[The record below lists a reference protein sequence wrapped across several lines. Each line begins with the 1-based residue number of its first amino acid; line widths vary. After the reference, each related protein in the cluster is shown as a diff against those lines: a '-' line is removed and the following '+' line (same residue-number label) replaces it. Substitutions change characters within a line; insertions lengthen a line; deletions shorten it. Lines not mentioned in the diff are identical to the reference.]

1 MYIKH
6 AIKPLAVMTL
16 AGLVN
21 ACGGGSS
28 GSDPRPVLPP
38 VVQQEYDVSVVNL
51 TNNQP
56 LSPVA
61 LVAHSGDFRVFAI
74 GSPASAGLEVL
85 AEDGANGDFI
95 AAARADAGVVAT
107 NSGTGPIGPG
117 GSEVLSIV
125 VPQNEATSLSISVA
139 TMLVNTND
147 AFTGINRVDITALAV
162 GESQTIRSIAYDA
175 GTEADSEAAGTIPGP
190 AVGGEGFNA
199 ARDDDADRVSM
210 HPGVISNQDGLATSV
225 LTSQE
230 RFDNPVVQ
238 ISITRTL

>member
-1 MYIKH
+1 MYSKEVM
-6 AIKPLAVMTL
+6 KPLAVLAL
-16 AGLVN
+16 AGLVS
-21 ACGGGSS
+21 ACGGS
-28 GSDPRPVLPP
+28 GSDDPIPSIPP
-38 VVQQEYDVSVVNL
+38 VSQAEFEVSVVNL

-74 GSPASAGLEVL
+74 GSPASQGLEVL
-85 AEDGANGDFI
+85 AEGGSNEDFVE
-95 AAARADAGVVAT
+95 AARTDASVITIV
-107 NSGTGPIGPG
+107 SGAGPIGPG
-117 GSEVLSIV
+117 GSEVLSFS
-125 VPQNEATSLSISVA
+125 VPESDAASLSVSLA

-147 AFTGINRVDITALAV
+147 AFTGTNSLDISSLAV
-162 GESQTIRSIAYDA
+162 GASQTMRGIAYDA

-199 ARDDDADRVSM
+199 ERDDNADQVTM
-210 HPGVISNQDGLATSV
+210 HPGVISNQDGLANSV

-238 ISITRTL
+238 ISVTRTL

>member
-1 MYIKH
+1 MYSRH
-6 AIKPLAVMTL
+6 AVKPLAVMIL

-21 ACGGGSS
+21 ACGGGS
-28 GSDPRPVLPP
+28 GGLDPLPVLPP
-38 VVQQEYDVSVVNL
+38 IVQVEYDVSVVNL

-85 AEDGANGDFI
+85 AEDGANSDFI
-95 AAARADAGVVAT
+95 DAARADAGVIAAI
-107 NSGTGPIGPG
+107 SGMGPIGPG
-117 GSEVLSIV
+117 ANEVLSIV
-125 VPQNEATSLSISVA
+125 VPESQAAGLSFSVA

-147 AFTGINRVDITALAV
+147 AFTGINSVDVSALAV
-162 GESQTIRSIAYDA
+162 GATQTMRSIAYDA
-175 GTEADSEAAGTIPGP
+175 GTEADTEAAGTIPGP
-190 AVGGEGFNA
+190 VVGGEGFNA
-199 ARDDDADRVSM
+199 DRDDDADRVTM

>member
-1 MYIKH
+1 MYSKD
-6 AIKPLAVMTL
+6 AIKPLGLIAL
-16 AGLVN
+16 AGLVS
-21 ACGGGSS
+21 ACGGGGG
-28 GSDPRPVLPP
+28 GSAPLPSNPP
-38 VVQQEYDVSVVNL
+38 VVQAGFEVSVVNL

-61 LVAHSGDFRVFAI
+61 VVAHGGDFRVFTI
-74 GSPASAGLEVL
+74 GSPASEGLEVL
-85 AEDGANGDFI
+85 AEGGSNEDFVE
-95 AAARADAGVVAT
+95 AARTATGVVT
-107 NSGTGPIGPG
+107 IVSGAGPIGPG
-117 GSEVLSIV
+117 GSEILSFS
-125 VPQNEATSLSISVA
+125 VPETDAASLSLSLA

-147 AFTGINRVDITALAV
+147 AFTGINSVDVSSLAV
-162 GESQTIRSIAYDA
+162 GASQTIRSIAYDA

-199 ARDDDADRVSM
+199 ERDDDADRVTM

-230 RFDNPVVQ
+230 RFDNPVIQ